1 MLVHSLTRESDKRT
15 IDRMTTHG
23 RLIFLMMARASDVLP
38 EPELPAMPMML
49 VFAHGGE

>member
-1 MLVHSLTRESDKRT
+1 MAKECRT
-15 IDRMTTHG
+15 IDKIITQGKFKADT
-23 RLIFLMMARASDVLP
+23 MAAAKEVLP